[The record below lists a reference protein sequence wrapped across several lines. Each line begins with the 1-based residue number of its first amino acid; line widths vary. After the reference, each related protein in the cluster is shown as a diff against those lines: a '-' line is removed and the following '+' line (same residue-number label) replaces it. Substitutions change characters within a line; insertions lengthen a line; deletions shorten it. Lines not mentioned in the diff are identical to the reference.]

1 MEEKANE
8 IYKNE
13 FEKKLKCLNQY
24 KTKIKRER
32 YIDILQQKHKRI
44 IFKLRTRLINVRNNF
59 KNKYKDLMYPR

>member
-32 YIDILQQKHKRI
+32 YIGILQKKH
-44 IFKLRTRLINVRNNF
+44 
-59 KNKYKDLMYPR
+59 